1 MPPVPRKWSNSFR
14 DVIYEALKPF
24 LFGLDAERVHEE
36 TSGLLRWAVPVPG
49 ASAVLSLLTGSGPSR
64 DLSATVFGLRFPNPV
79 GLAAGFDKDGRLA
92 SLLPALGFGFLE
104 IGSVTLEP
112 QPGNPRPRLF
122 RLPVERAIVNR
133 MGFNSAGA
141 REVARILASRP
152 RTSVP
157 LGINLGLNKGVPA
170 SEAPAQ
176 YARTFHVLREHGDY
190 FVVNVSSP
198 NTPGLRSLQG
208 PQELVAILGSVREA
222 NPARK
227 PLLVKLSP
235 DLNEE
240 DLAATVRAADAL
252 VDGFV
257 VSNTTVSRDGVDAR
271 WKSEAGGLSGAPLKT
286 RALTLLKT
294 MKTLTAKPL
303 VAVGGIE
310 TAADAL
316 ERLRAG
322 ASLVQ
327 LYTGL
332 VYGGPRT
339 VKRMLKGMSQ

>member
-1 MPPVPRKWSNSFR
+1 
-14 DVIYEALKPF
+14 VIYEALKPF
-24 LFGLDAERVHEE
+24 LFNLDAERVHEE
-36 TSGLLRWAVPVPG
+36 TSGLLRWAVPLPG
-49 ASAVLSLLTGSGPSR
+49 ASAVLSALSGSGPSR
-64 DLSATVFGLRFPNPV
+64 DLSTTVFGLRFPNPV
-79 GLAAGFDKDGRLA
+79 GLAAGFDKDGLLVG
-92 SLLPALGFGFLE
+92 LLPALGFGFLE

-112 QPGNPRPRLF
+112 QSGNPRPRLF
-122 RLPVERAIVNR
+122 RLPHERAILNR

-141 REVARILASRP
+141 RQVARFLSDREP
-152 RTSVP
+152 SQVP

-170 SEAPAQ
+170 SEAPAH
-176 YARTFHVLREHGDY
+176 YARTFHILREHGDY

-198 NTPGLRSLQG
+198 NTPGLRALQT
-208 PQELVAILGSVREA
+208 PSDLVAILGAVREA
-222 NPARK
+222 NAARK

-235 DLNEE
+235 DLHDD
-240 DLAATVRAADAL
+240 DLAATVRAAESF

-257 VSNTTVSRDGVDAR
+257 VSNTTLSRDGLDAR
-271 WKSEAGGLSGAPLKT
+271 WKAEAGGVSGAPLKN
-286 RALTLLKT
+286 RALALLKT

-310 TAADAL
+310 TSADAL

-332 VYGGPRT
+332 IYGGPGA
-339 VKRMLKGMSQ
+339 VKRLLKGLER

>member
-1 MPPVPRKWSNSFR
+1 ML
-14 DVIYEALKPF
+14 YEALKPF
-24 LFGLDAERVHEE
+24 LFKLDAERVHEE
-36 TSGLLRWAVPVPG
+36 ASGLMRWAAPVPG
-49 ASAVLSLLTGSGPSR
+49 AGSLLGALAGPGPTR
-64 DLSATVFGLRFPNPV
+64 DHSVEAFGLRFPNPV

-92 SLLPALGFGFLE
+92 PLLPALGFGFIE

-122 RLPVERAIVNR
+122 RLPEERALLNR

-141 REVARILASRP
+141 REVARILAARP
-152 RTSVP
+152 RTAVP
-157 LGINLGLNKGVPA
+157 LGINLGLNKGIAA
-170 SEAPAQ
+170 SQAPAQ
-176 YARTFHVLREHGDY
+176 YARTLRILRDHGDY

-208 PQELVAILGSVREA
+208 PQELVAILGAVREA
-222 NPARK
+222 DAAHK

-240 DLAATVRAADAL
+240 DLEATVRAADPL
-252 VDGFV
+252 VHGFV
-257 VSNTTVSRDGVDAR
+257 VSNTTVSRDGLDAR
-271 WKSEAGGLSGAPLKT
+271 WRTEAGGVSGAPLRS
-286 RALTLLKT
+286 RALALLKK
-294 MKTLTAKPL
+294 MKALTAKPL

-322 ASLVQ
+322 ATLVQ

-332 VYGGPRT
+332 VYGGPGT
-339 VKRMLKGMSQ
+339 VNRILRGFEA

>member
-1 MPPVPRKWSNSFR
+1 M
-14 DVIYEALKPF
+14 IYEALKPF

-36 TSGLLRWAVPVPG
+36 TSGLLRWAAPVPG
-49 ASAVLSLLTGSGPSR
+49 ASAVLSALSGPGPSR
-64 DLSATVFGLRFPNPV
+64 DLSTTVFGLRFPNPV
-79 GLAAGFDKDGRLA
+79 GLAAGFDKDGL
-92 SLLPALGFGFLE
+92 LVDILPALGFGFIE

-122 RLPVERAIVNR
+122 RLPEERAILNR

-141 REVARILASRP
+141 RQVARHLAGREPSR
-152 RTSVP
+152 VP
-157 LGINLGLNKGVPA
+157 LGVNLGLNKGVAA
-170 SEAPAQ
+170 SHAPAQ
-176 YARTFHVLREHGDY
+176 YARTFGILKEHGDY

-208 PQELVAILGSVREA
+208 PAELVSILGAVREA
-222 NPARK
+222 NRARK
-227 PLLVKLSP
+227 PLLVKLAP
-235 DLNEE
+235 DLHED
-240 DLAATVRAADAL
+240 DLAATVRAADPL

-271 WKSEAGGLSGAPLKT
+271 WKSEAGGLSGAPLKD

-294 MKTLTAKPL
+294 MRTLTAKPL

-310 TAADAL
+310 TASDAL

-332 VYGGPRT
+332 VYGGPGT
-339 VKRMLKGMSQ
+339 VKRMLRGLSA

>member
-1 MPPVPRKWSNSFR
+1 M
-14 DVIYEALKPF
+14 IYEALKPF
-24 LFGLDAERVHEE
+24 LFNLDAERVHEE

-49 ASAVLSLLTGSGPSR
+49 ACAVLSLLSGSGPSR
-64 DLSATVFGLRFPNPV
+64 DLSTTVFGLRFPNPV
-79 GLAAGFDKDGRLA
+79 GLAAGFDKDGLLVD
-92 SLLPALGFGFLE
+92 LLPALGFGFIE

-122 RLPVERAIVNR
+122 RLPEERAILNR

-141 REVARILASRP
+141 RQVARFLSARRPSR
-152 RTSVP
+152 VP
-157 LGINLGLNKGVPA
+157 LGINLGLNKGIAA
-170 SEAPAQ
+170 SQAPAQ
-176 YARTFHVLREHGDY
+176 YARAFHILKEHGDY

-208 PQELVAILGSVREA
+208 PAELVAVLGAVREA
-222 NPARK
+222 NTAHK
-227 PLLVKLSP
+227 PLLVKLAP
-235 DLNEE
+235 DLHED
-240 DLAATVRAADAL
+240 DLAATVRAADPL

-257 VSNTTVSRDGVDAR
+257 VSNTTVSREGLDAR
-271 WKSEAGGLSGAPLKT
+271 WKAEAGGVSGAPLKA
-286 RALTLLKT
+286 RALSLLKT

-303 VAVGGIE
+303 VAVGGVE

-332 VYGGPRT
+332 VYGGPGT
-339 VKRMLKGMSQ
+339 VKRMLRGLSA

>member
-1 MPPVPRKWSNSFR
+1 
-14 DVIYEALKPF
+14 VIYEALKPF
-24 LFGLDAERVHEE
+24 LFNLDAERVHEE

-49 ASAVLSLLTGSGPSR
+49 ACAVLSALSGSGPSR
-64 DLSATVFGLRFPNPV
+64 DLSTTVFGLRFPNPV
-79 GLAAGFDKDGRLA
+79 GLAAGFDKDGLLVP
-92 SLLPALGFGFLE
+92 LLPALGFGFIE

-122 RLPVERAIVNR
+122 RLPEERAILNR

-141 REVARILASRP
+141 RQVARILAAHP
-152 RTSVP
+152 RTAVP
-157 LGINLGLNKGVPA
+157 LGINLGLNKGVAA
-170 SEAPAQ
+170 SQAPEQ
-176 YARTFHVLREHGDY
+176 YARTFRILKEQGDY

-198 NTPGLRSLQG
+198 NTPGLRTLQG
-208 PQELVAILGSVREA
+208 PSELVAILGAVREA
-222 NPARK
+222 DSTHK

-235 DLNEE
+235 DLNAE
-240 DLAATVRAADAL
+240 DLEATVRAADPL
-252 VDGFV
+252 VSGFV
-257 VSNTTVSRDGVDAR
+257 VSNTTVSREGLDPR
-271 WKSEAGGLSGAPLKT
+271 WKSEAGGVSGAPLKT

-303 VAVGGIE
+303 IAVGGVE

-332 VYGGPRT
+332 IYGGPGT
-339 VKRMLKGMSQ
+339 VKRLLRGLSA